1 MKFLPIRLACLLS
14 LSLPA
19 AHAASDVSV
28 TTAATSGGNFSGG
41 SPNIFTPSA
50 SPAVASNATIQASLN
65 AGTPITLNTVSGA
78 AGNGDLVTTAAIS
91 KTAGSIAALTFNAV
105 RDLTLNGTLN
115 STVGTMPLALTA
127 GRAISSSAT
136 VTTNGG
142 NVTIN
147 TVQPFAL
154 GNSLN
159 AGNGQI
165 LLQTGSIESSA
176 MRTVTASSVQ
186 VAAGASWKHRG
197 IIAGNLSVAG
207 TLSAGPAAG
216 SLQVN
221 GTLSLQPS
229 ATTIVDLAGTS
240 QGSTYDSITATGP
253 VTLAGALQLNFLS
266 GFENTIISSTSFTLI
281 SGSSVTGTFTG
292 LANDSRTTLPND
304 LGSIK
309 ISYNAT
315 NVVLSDWQ
323 LVIRDLTWDSGS
335 TNTGTQVFTIPAGN
349 VGGRHYFRITA
360 EATAV
365 GAWRTALRPVSG
377 TADVYLK
384 QNAFPLSVSDYSY
397 KSDRAGTDGDGFVLA
412 SSAFGAAQ
420 TWYIM
425 VVGSAN
431 AQWSLVS
438 GEAHVQNLGILA
450 SDATS
455 SSGNVQIGAEGHR
468 FFRTN
473 IPSAAA
479 AWRVW
484 LNDGATTPATLTST
498 KLAVRRTAVPMIDD
512 TRDHQQLGHMLLVPP
527 YLNTGGDTYFL
538 AVSGTPGTTINL
550 DSRSAAVTDVAF
562 GSSTAFTLPTAG
574 YAVYRTQV
582 PIDQIGWQAE
592 LRGVSANVD
601 LAVRRDN
608 AASEWF
614 NDAFSEVTGTVGDS
628 VTLVPPTLS
637 NGTYYMTVYNS
648 GTTATGTLVN
658 RVPFTHVPDDVPFL
672 GTSLNDEASTPAD
685 DANPNKAGW
694 RYFRVGVA
702 DAQGISEQLGKFGW
716 ELALS
721 GAPANA
727 EIALRRN
734 FLPGR
739 WSSRNAFSGGGQG
752 STYFQDFSSASGLL
766 PRPTHQADIWY
777 IGIYA
782 PTTAMG
788 NFSLSRS
795 AMVPQTLSFA
805 NGSFS
810 TVNQAA
816 GTIRYFIVDIPTDP
830 ELLGWDLRTLD
841 ATGPVSIGVQL
852 GGPPSPYTLGDSH
865 YWTHSY
871 PRNNWYSHVAVRPTS
886 LVPNSGDFW
895 TGPGTYYIGVRNDTA
910 AALSYT
916 LQSRGIGTAASSYPM
931 KSQPLAFANGT
942 ATITDLP
949 ARQSAFFTVTVPA
962 GAKTWRLKASPMGSG
977 EVSLMV
983 RRAKIPQP
991 VSYPPYRGLGGY
1003 GVELKAPGDDIFY
1016 ESKGSAA
1023 DTGNLPAGTY
1033 HIMVSSAGTSPANAD
1048 TVGTGTASA
1057 VLTSLSDLPVTA
1069 LGGGADVAGTPYTA
1083 PVSLNG
1089 RELQLYSFNVAA
1101 GNLSIEVRLNDRVG
1115 GAGMMIVPGA
1125 YPNFNSPG
1133 NAVMAYGGAVPTS
1146 AWQAT
1151 ALATLVNPA
1160 AGLYTVAVTAGTA
1173 SASAT
1178 LSVVANVPQTL
1189 SFANGSFSTVNQ
1201 AAGTIRYFI
1210 VDIPTDPELLGWDL
1224 RTLDATGPVSIG
1236 VQLGGP
1242 PSPYTLG
1249 DSHYW
1254 THSYPRNNW
1263 YSHVAVRPT
1272 SLVPNSGD
1280 FWTGPGTYYIGVRND
1295 TAAALSYT
1303 LQSRGIGTAASS
1315 YPMKSQPLA
1324 FANGTATITDLPARQ
1339 SAFFTVTVPA
1349 GAKTWRLKASPMGS
1363 GEVSLMVRRAKIP
1376 QPVSYPPYRGLGGYG
1391 VELKAPGDDIFYES
1405 KGSAADTG
1413 NLPAGTYHIMVSSA
1427 GTSPANAD
1435 TVGTG
1440 TASAVLTSLS
1450 DLPVTALGGGAD
1462 VAGTPYTAPVSLNG
1476 RELQLY
1482 SFNVAAGNL
1491 SIEVRLNDR
1500 VGGAGMMIVPGAYP
1514 NFNSPGNAVMA
1525 YGGAVPT
1532 SAWQATALATL
1543 VNPAAG
1549 LYTVAVTA
1557 GTASASATLSVMA
1570 RPPTIL
1576 NFSVTQNGSGGTNV
1590 DTTVT
1595 PVSDGTRSFYQIT
1608 VPSTLNGAAPLGW
1621 KLGATITQ
1629 GAASLYVHRDAS
1641 NLSAPLAQTTE
1652 RTLIIAPPV
1661 FSPGTYLVELRAS
1674 GATSYTLTSE
1684 AVVPR
1689 NAAAPWLLPTAA
1701 AYTTADD
1708 IGDSGQLD
1716 LANGDYDFH
1725 VVTVPEGNAG
1735 VLRTVIEAISGNPDL
1750 YIRRISIPSHHHTV
1764 QGPDP
1769 DQTVNEIAYS
1779 RALANPSGT
1788 EYGNWVPYHQK
1799 AETQLRPGTYYL
1811 AVHAASNTNLR
1822 YRLRVSPGAIQSL
1835 ALDGGNVSS
1844 QLLTG
1849 GDWRYYKVE
1858 LPADATMPQSWQMT
1872 FAQSS
1877 GDAIMFFRDT
1887 VPPGLKNTST
1897 VTTYGDATMD
1907 WQRDAKNA
1915 NIPQYS
1921 RYDNPGSYTLT
1932 TPSLRPGTI
1941 YYVGVYAKNDSSFS
1955 LTSSKS
1961 GNIEATTPLD
1971 FYNGTIATIIPGN
1984 SSVVYRISAPTEAT
1998 RLKWTSTHAST
2009 VQLRL
2014 EQGSLPATTG
2024 TVQHDYSSGANSS
2037 RNTVLATTW
2046 PWLANQNYYLRIV
2059 NNAATAASITLA
2071 MDGENSWIG
2080 SDPYS
2085 NWASGV
2091 FSSVQLA
2098 DPSISSGNADSDN
2111 DGIANLLEFLFGGN
2125 PTSAGAS
2132 IIPTLTTTPVAGAQ
2146 TLIFRYNRQLSAT
2159 GVSQVIEHS
2168 SGLSSIWVPAV
2179 HGQNG
2184 VTITTSPVDAVTQ
2197 QITVTIP
2204 STGSN
2209 RFVRLKASR

>member
-1178 LSVVANVPQTL
+1178 LSV
-1189 SFANGSFSTVNQ
+1189 
-1201 AAGTIRYFI
+1201 
-1210 VDIPTDPELLGWDL
+1210 
-1224 RTLDATGPVSIG
+1224 
-1236 VQLGGP
+1236 
-1242 PSPYTLG
+1242 
-1249 DSHYW
+1249 
-1254 THSYPRNNW
+1254 
-1263 YSHVAVRPT
+1263 
-1272 SLVPNSGD
+1272 
-1280 FWTGPGTYYIGVRND
+1280 
-1295 TAAALSYT
+1295 
-1303 LQSRGIGTAASS
+1303 
-1315 YPMKSQPLA
+1315 
-1324 FANGTATITDLPARQ
+1324 
-1339 SAFFTVTVPA
+1339 
-1349 GAKTWRLKASPMGS
+1349 
-1363 GEVSLMVRRAKIP
+1363 
-1376 QPVSYPPYRGLGGYG
+1376 
-1391 VELKAPGDDIFYES
+1391 
-1405 KGSAADTG
+1405 
-1413 NLPAGTYHIMVSSA
+1413 
-1427 GTSPANAD
+1427 
-1435 TVGTG
+1435 
-1440 TASAVLTSLS
+1440 
-1450 DLPVTALGGGAD
+1450 
-1462 VAGTPYTAPVSLNG
+1462 
-1476 RELQLY
+1476 
-1482 SFNVAAGNL
+1482 
-1491 SIEVRLNDR
+1491 
-1500 VGGAGMMIVPGAYP
+1500 
-1514 NFNSPGNAVMA
+1514 
-1525 YGGAVPT
+1525 
-1532 SAWQATALATL
+1532 
-1543 VNPAAG
+1543 
-1549 LYTVAVTA
+1549 
-1557 GTASASATLSVMA
+1557 MA